1 MSIAN
6 ILSMAGGLGLFLFGI
21 RTMGDGLEN
30 AAGAKLKRM
39 LEVLTGN
46 RFLAVLVGFVVTAII
61 QSSTATT
68 VMVVGFVNAGM
79 MTLAQA
85 VGVIMGANIGTTVTS
100 LLIALNFSSVA
111 AASVLVGVILMLAS
125 KKTLVKNLGSIFTG
139 FGLLFLGIDL
149 MSDSMAPLRESAGF
163 MNFIVAVSD
172 SPLRPLFGILLG
184 IVMTAVLQSS
194 SASVGV
200 LQTLA
205 MQGLVPLKFSV
216 FVLFGQNIGTCLT
229 ALFSTVGA
237 KKNSKRAAVI
247 HLLFNLL
254 GTGMFIL
261 IALLTPYIE
270 WIEKISSDPMA
281 QIAISHIVFNVVST
295 IVLFPFA
302 KLLVKLSCLIVPGK
316 DDSESEMHCRFIDD
330 RLLNTPPFA
339 VMQVGKEVARMA
351 KLARDNFETSA
362 YALINRSDKDLD
374 KVMEKEE
381 VINYLNHHITSYL
394 VKLNALDITD
404 SDSDYIARVFHA
416 INDIERVGDHA
427 TNLAEAAE
435 RNIGDGLTFSDAAR
449 DELNQLCGSVI
460 TLLDRSIEAFDRQ
473 SLGDGE
479 AKELSDLE
487 EHIDDLTLTCQDAH
501 IFRLNRNE
509 CNTEAGMLYLN
520 TITDFERVGDHA
532 INIAFLARSNN
543 FKNTLAFCRGMMY
556 NINRTFVRTKIQHSE
571 RTEQY
576 GRQTE
581 SA

>member
-1 MSIAN
+1 MSVAN

-79 MTLAQA
+79 MSLAQA

-125 KKTLVKNLGSIFTG
+125 KKTVVKNLGAIFTG
-139 FGLLFLGIDL
+139 FGLIFLGIDM

-163 MNFIVAVSD
+163 MNFIVTVSE
-172 SPLRPLFGILLG
+172 SPLRPLFGIILG

-247 HLLFNLL
+247 HLLFNLI
-254 GTGMFIL
+254 GTGIFII
-261 IALLTPYIE
+261 IALLTPYVE
-270 WIEKISSDPMA
+270 WIEKLSPDPMA
-281 QIAISHIVFNVVST
+281 QIAISHIVFNIVST
-295 IVLFPFA
+295 VIMFPFA
-302 KLLVKLSCLIVPGK
+302 KVLVKLSCLLVPGK
-316 DDSESEMHCRFIDD
+316 DDSESEMHCKFIDD

-339 VMQVGKEVARMA
+339 VMQVSKEVARMA

-362 YALINRSDKDLD
+362 HALINRSDKDLD
-374 KVMEKEE
+374 KVMENEE
-381 VINYLNHHITSYL
+381 IINYLNHHITSYL

-427 TNLAEAAE
+427 INLAEAAQH
-435 RNIGDGLTFSDAAR
+435 NIGEGLKFSDPAR
-449 DELNQLCGSVI
+449 EELNQLCGSVV
-460 TLLDRSIEAFDRQ
+460 TLLERSMAAFDNQ
-473 SLGDGE
+473 SLSDNE

-487 EHIDDLTLTCQDAH
+487 EHIDDLTLECQDSH
-501 IFRLNRNE
+501 IFRLNRKE

-532 INIAFLARSNN
+532 INIAFLARS
-543 FKNTLAFCRGMMY
+543 K
-556 NINRTFVRTKIQHSE
+556 
-571 RTEQY
+571 
-576 GRQTE
+576 
-581 SA
+581 

>member
-1 MSIAN
+1 MSVAN

-46 RFLAVLVGFVVTAII
+46 RFLAVLVGFVVRAII

-79 MTLAQA
+79 MSLAQA

-111 AASVLVGVILMLAS
+111 AAAVLVGVILMLAS
-125 KKTLVKNLGSIFTG
+125 KKTVVKNLGAIFTG
-139 FGLLFLGIDL
+139 FGLLFLGIDM

-163 MNFIVAVSD
+163 MNFIVTVSE
-172 SPLRPLFGILLG
+172 SPLRPLFGIILG

-247 HLLFNLL
+247 HLLFNLI
-254 GTGMFIL
+254 GTGIFIL
-261 IALLTPYIE
+261 IALLAPYVE
-270 WIEKISSDPMA
+270 WIEKLSPDPMA
-281 QIAISHIVFNVVST
+281 QIAISHIVFNIVST
-295 IVLFPFA
+295 VIMFPFA
-302 KLLVKLSCLIVPGK
+302 KALVKLSCLLVPGK
-316 DDSESEMHCRFIDD
+316 DDSESEMHCKFIDD

-339 VMQVGKEVARMA
+339 VMQVSKEVARMA

-362 YALINRSDKDLD
+362 HALINRSDKDLD
-374 KVMEKEE
+374 KVMENEE

-427 TNLAEAAE
+427 INLAEAAQH
-435 RNIGDGLTFSDAAR
+435 NIGEGLKFSDPAR
-449 DELNQLCGSVI
+449 EELNQLCGSVV
-460 TLLDRSIEAFDRQ
+460 TLLERSMAAFDNQ
-473 SLGDGE
+473 SLSDNE

-487 EHIDDLTLTCQDAH
+487 EHIDDLTLECQDSH
-501 IFRLNRNE
+501 IFRLNRKE

-532 INIAFLARSNN
+532 INIAFLARS
-543 FKNTLAFCRGMMY
+543 K
-556 NINRTFVRTKIQHSE
+556 
-571 RTEQY
+571 
-576 GRQTE
+576 
-581 SA
+581 

>member
-1 MSIAN
+1 MSVAN

-79 MTLAQA
+79 MSLAQA

-111 AASVLVGVILMLAS
+111 AAAVLVGVILMLAS
-125 KKTLVKNLGSIFTG
+125 KKTVVKNLGAIFTG
-139 FGLLFLGIDL
+139 FGLLFLSIDM

-163 MNFIVAVSD
+163 MNFIVTVSE
-172 SPLRPLFGILLG
+172 SPLRPLFGIILG

-247 HLLFNLL
+247 HLLFNLI
-254 GTGMFIL
+254 GTGIFIL
-261 IALLTPYIE
+261 IALLAPYVE
-270 WIEKISSDPMA
+270 WIEKLSPDPMA
-281 QIAISHIVFNVVST
+281 QIAISHIVFNIVST
-295 IVLFPFA
+295 VIMFPFA
-302 KLLVKLSCLIVPGK
+302 NVLVKLSCLLVPGK
-316 DDSESEMHCRFIDD
+316 DDSESEMHCKFIDD

-339 VMQVGKEVARMA
+339 VMQVSKEVARMA

-362 YALINRSDKDLD
+362 HALINRSDKDLD
-374 KVMEKEE
+374 KVMENEE
-381 VINYLNHHITSYL
+381 IINYLNHHITSYL

-427 TNLAEAAE
+427 INLAEAAQH
-435 RNIGDGLTFSDAAR
+435 NIGEGFKFSDPAR
-449 DELNQLCGSVI
+449 EELNQLCGSVV
-460 TLLDRSIEAFDRQ
+460 TLLERSMAAFDNQ
-473 SLGDGE
+473 SLSDNE

-487 EHIDDLTLTCQDAH
+487 EHIDDLTLECQDSH
-501 IFRLNRNE
+501 IFRLNSKE

-532 INIAFLARSNN
+532 INIAFLARS
-543 FKNTLAFCRGMMY
+543 K
-556 NINRTFVRTKIQHSE
+556 
-571 RTEQY
+571 
-576 GRQTE
+576 
-581 SA
+581 

>member
-1 MSIAN
+1 MSVAN

-79 MTLAQA
+79 MSLAQA

-111 AASVLVGVILMLAS
+111 AAAVLIGVILMLAS
-125 KKTLVKNLGSIFTG
+125 KKTVVKNLGAIFTG
-139 FGLLFLGIDL
+139 FGLLFLGIDV

-163 MNFIVAVSD
+163 MNFIVTVSE
-172 SPLRPLFGILLG
+172 SPLRPLFGIILG

-247 HLLFNLL
+247 HLLFNLI
-254 GTGMFIL
+254 GTGIFIL
-261 IALLTPYIE
+261 IALLAPYVE
-270 WIEKISSDPMA
+270 WIEKLSPDPMA
-281 QIAISHIVFNVVST
+281 QIAISHIVFNIVST
-295 IVLFPFA
+295 VIMFPFA
-302 KLLVKLSCLIVPGK
+302 KVLVKLSCLLVPGK
-316 DDSESEMHCRFIDD
+316 DDSESEMHCKFIDD

-339 VMQVGKEVARMA
+339 VMQVSKEVARMA

-362 YALINRSDKDLD
+362 HALINRSDKDLD
-374 KVMEKEE
+374 KVMENED

-427 TNLAEAAE
+427 INLAEAAQH
-435 RNIGDGLTFSDAAR
+435 NIGEGLKFSDPAR
-449 DELNQLCGSVI
+449 EELNQLCGSVV
-460 TLLDRSIEAFDRQ
+460 TLLERSMAAFDNQ
-473 SLGDGE
+473 SLSDNE

-487 EHIDDLTLTCQDAH
+487 EHIDDLTLECQDSH
-501 IFRLNRNE
+501 IFRLNRKE

-532 INIAFLARSNN
+532 INIAFLARS
-543 FKNTLAFCRGMMY
+543 K
-556 NINRTFVRTKIQHSE
+556 
-571 RTEQY
+571 
-576 GRQTE
+576 
-581 SA
+581 

>member
-1 MSIAN
+1 MSVAN

-79 MTLAQA
+79 MSLAQA

-125 KKTLVKNLGSIFTG
+125 KKTVVKNLGAIFTG
-139 FGLLFLGIDL
+139 FGLLFLGIDM

-163 MNFIVAVSD
+163 MNFIVTVSE
-172 SPLRPLFGILLG
+172 SPLRPLFGIILG

-247 HLLFNLL
+247 HLLFNLI
-254 GTGMFIL
+254 GTGIFIL
-261 IALLTPYIE
+261 IALLTPYVE
-270 WIEKISSDPMA
+270 WIEKLSPDPMA
-281 QIAISHIVFNVVST
+281 QIAISHIVFNIVST
-295 IVLFPFA
+295 VVMFPFA
-302 KLLVKLSCLIVPGK
+302 KALVKLSCLLVPGK
-316 DDSESEMHCRFIDD
+316 DDSESEMHCKFIDD

-339 VMQVGKEVARMA
+339 VMQVSKEVARMA

-362 YALINRSDKDLD
+362 HALINRSDKDLD
-374 KVMEKEE
+374 KVMENEE
-381 VINYLNHHITSYL
+381 IINYLNHHITSYL
-394 VKLNALDITD
+394 VKLNALDITN

-427 TNLAEAAE
+427 INLAEAAQH
-435 RNIGDGLTFSDAAR
+435 NIGEGLKFSDPAR
-449 DELNQLCGSVI
+449 EELNQLCGSVV
-460 TLLDRSIEAFDRQ
+460 TLLERSMAAFDNQ
-473 SLGDGE
+473 SLSDNE

-487 EHIDDLTLTCQDAH
+487 EHIDDLTLECQDSH
-501 IFRLNRNE
+501 IFRLNRKE

-532 INIAFLARSNN
+532 INIAFLARS
-543 FKNTLAFCRGMMY
+543 K
-556 NINRTFVRTKIQHSE
+556 
-571 RTEQY
+571 
-576 GRQTE
+576 
-581 SA
+581 

>member
-1 MSIAN
+1 MSVAN
-6 ILSMAGGLGLFLFGI
+6 ILSMEGGLGLFLFGI

-79 MTLAQA
+79 MSLAQA

-111 AASVLVGVILMLAS
+111 AAAVLVGVILMLAS
-125 KKTLVKNLGSIFTG
+125 KKTVVKNLGAIFTG
-139 FGLLFLGIDL
+139 FGLLFLGIDM
-149 MSDSMAPLRESAGF
+149 MSDSMAPLRDSAGF
-163 MNFIVAVSD
+163 MNFIVTVSE
-172 SPLRPLFGILLG
+172 SPLRPLFGIILG

-247 HLLFNLL
+247 HLLFNLI
-254 GTGMFIL
+254 GTGIFIL
-261 IALLTPYIE
+261 IALLTPYVE
-270 WIEKISSDPMA
+270 WIEKLSPDPMA
-281 QIAISHIVFNVVST
+281 QIAISHIVFNIVST
-295 IVLFPFA
+295 VVMFPFA
-302 KLLVKLSCLIVPGK
+302 KALVKLSCLLVPGK
-316 DDSESEMHCRFIDD
+316 DDSESEMHCKFIDD

-339 VMQVGKEVARMA
+339 VMQVSKEVARMA

-362 YALINRSDKDLD
+362 HALINRSDKDLD
-374 KVMEKEE
+374 KVMENEE
-381 VINYLNHHITSYL
+381 IINYLNHHITSYL

-427 TNLAEAAE
+427 INLAEAAQH
-435 RNIGDGLTFSDAAR
+435 NIGEGLKFSDPAR
-449 DELNQLCGSVI
+449 EELNQLCGSVV
-460 TLLDRSIEAFDRQ
+460 TLLERSMAAFDNQ
-473 SLGDGE
+473 SLSDNE

-487 EHIDDLTLTCQDAH
+487 EHIDDLTLECQDSH
-501 IFRLNRNE
+501 IFRLNRKE

-532 INIAFLARSNN
+532 INIAFLARS
-543 FKNTLAFCRGMMY
+543 K
-556 NINRTFVRTKIQHSE
+556 
-571 RTEQY
+571 
-576 GRQTE
+576 
-581 SA
+581 